1 MTTAKK
7 ETKIIVQNKKAR
19 HEYFVEQTME
29 AGIVLSG
36 TEVKSVRGG
45 KANFKDSYAQV
56 RNGELFLKGLHI
68 SKYEQGNI
76 FNKDP
81 DRDRKLLMHKHE
93 ISKLAGLVS
102 EKGKTLVPL
111 SLYFKGPRVKV
122 ELGICRGK
130 KTYDKRQDM
139 IARDAKRE
147 IEMRM
152 KEQSY

>member
-68 SKYEQGNI
+68 SKYEQ
-76 FNKDP
+76 
-81 DRDRKLLMHKHE
+81 E
-93 ISKLAGLVS
+93 TYST
-102 EKGKTLVPL
+102 KTLTETE
-111 SLYFKGPRVKV
+111 SF
-122 ELGICRGK
+122 
-130 KTYDKRQDM
+130 
-139 IARDAKRE
+139 
-147 IEMRM
+147 
-152 KEQSY
+152 